1 MASLER
7 QLATAQE
14 EGAAQEDEAASRLER
29 YRRDTEWL
37 SAANR
42 KIAAFASKVR
52 FFFFYFVC
60 FVSNRSEQFVW
71 HAAA

>member
-52 FFFFYFVC
+52 FFSSFSLFVLC
-60 FVSNRSEQFVW
+60 
-71 HAAA
+71 